1 MFKVD
6 MNIFAAAGYPQAK
19 SVQLRCILTAAEFFK
34 KLAR

>member
-1 MFKVD
+1 MLKVE
-6 MNIFAAAGYPQAK
+6 MNIFAAAGYLQAK